1 MEISRK
7 YRKQVK
13 FFLILEN
20 IIIIDVSTTGFM
32 YVYTLQYTTSKSKH
46 CCTVYTGYI
55 IINLYIITG

>member
-7 YRKQVK
+7 YRKLVK

-32 YVYTLQYTTSKSKH
+32 YIHFSIQLVEVNIAVQ
-46 CCTVYTGYI
+46 CTRGT
-55 IINLYIITG
+55 

>member
-20 IIIIDVSTTGFM
+20 IIIIDVSIHFSIQL
-32 YVYTLQYTTSKSKH
+32 VEVNIAVQ
-46 CCTVYTGYI
+46 CTRGT
-55 IINLYIITG
+55 

>member
-32 YVYTLQYTTSKSKH
+32 YIHFSIQLVEVNIAVQ
-46 CCTVYTGYI
+46 CTRGT
-55 IINLYIITG
+55 